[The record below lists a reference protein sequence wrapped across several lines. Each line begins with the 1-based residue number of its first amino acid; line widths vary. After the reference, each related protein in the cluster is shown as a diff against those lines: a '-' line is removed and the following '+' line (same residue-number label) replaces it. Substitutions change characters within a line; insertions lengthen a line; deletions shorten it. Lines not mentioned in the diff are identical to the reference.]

1 MKARGVVTRT
11 VWIGALLGALLP
23 SMSQAQVLSNTGTV
37 NLNASLAQ
45 SLSLSITS
53 GSTVNF
59 TLVNGGAA
67 DGDVPVV
74 VHTTWNLN
82 PLVVGA
88 VTLYGYFSTPTQALA
103 DGTGNYITSASV
115 RGRMT
120 TGTPVTYL
128 PFSQTNVVGPAAGSL
143 LLYAQLVT
151 ALNAVSNRTDNLD
164 LRIDLTALTIP
175 SGTYTGVLTLQAR
188 SI

>member
-1 MKARGVVTRT
+1 MKSRSVAAWTL
-11 VWIGALLGALLP
+11 WIGVAVCALIP
-23 SMSQAQVLSNTGTV
+23 SASWSQVLSNTGTV
-37 NLNASLAQ
+37 NLNATMAQ
-45 SLSLSITS
+45 ALTLSITS

-74 VHTTWNLN
+74 VHSAWNLN
-82 PLVVGA
+82 PLVVSV
-88 VTLYGYFSTPTQALA
+88 VTLYGYFSAPTQALG
-103 DGTGNYITSASV
+103 DGSGNYITSASV

-128 PFSQTNVVGPAAGSL
+128 PFTQTNVVGPAAGSL
-143 LLYAQLVT
+143 LLYTQAVT
-151 ALNAVSNRTDNLD
+151 ALNPVGTRDDNLD
-164 LRIDLTALTIP
+164 LRIDLTALTVP
-175 SGTYTGVLTLQAR
+175 AGTYTGTLTLQAR

>member
-1 MKARGVVTRT
+1 
-11 VWIGALLGALLP
+11 VWIGVSLCVLIPAV
-23 SMSQAQVLSNTGTV
+23 SRAQVLSNAGTV
-37 NLNASLAQ
+37 NLNASMAQ
-45 SLSLSITS
+45 ALSLSITS

-67 DGDVPVV
+67 DGNVPVV
-74 VHTTWNLN
+74 VHTAWNLN
-82 PLVVGA
+82 PLVVSV
-88 VTLYGYFSTPTQALA
+88 VTLYGYFSAPTQALG
-103 DGTGNYITSASV
+103 DGSGNYITSASV

-128 PFSQTNVVGPAAGSL
+128 PFTQTNVVGPAAGSL
-143 LLYAQLVT
+143 LLYAQAVT
-151 ALNAVSNRTDNLD
+151 LLNPVGSRDDNLD

-175 SGTYTGVLTLQAR
+175 AGTYTGVLTIQAR